1 MPFFYI
7 QLPSRGIV
15 IKSGM
20 AGRTWSTFV
29 SRSAELRELCRA
41 SLECA
46 SRRYRYSRRLG
57 AAKSVE
63 EIKMRL
69 FIHWNSLAP
78 ISSKFHRSILNLTI
92 KSSACHQQLLIR
104 RLLYRL
110 GELGDDRLKVVTRH
124 FVITY
129 IAYESTTL
137 TWNASSALDFR

>member
-63 EIKMRL
+63 EIKIRL

-110 GELGDDRLKVVTRH
+110 GDERLKVVTRH

-137 TWNASSALDFR
+137 TWNAPSTLDFR

>member
-63 EIKMRL
+63 EIKIRL

-110 GELGDDRLKVVTRH
+110 GDERLKVVTRH